1 MGGVAERDGR
11 PADATRFGWHCYRS
25 TLRDVV
31 PKYLPG
37 RGEVEEAFPPGQRGE
52 VYVLPVKGAAM
63 SDPTARNRLD
73 EEASPYLR
81 QHADNPVNW
90 QPWDETALAAARERD
105 VPIFLSVGYSACHW
119 CHVMADE
126 SFEDETIAE
135 SLNEDF
141 VPIKV
146 DREERPDLDRIY
158 QTVAQLT
165 SGRGGWPL
173 SVFLTP
179 EGEPFY
185 VGTYFPPESKRGM
198 PGFRDLLERIRD
210 SWNDPDERREMERRA
225 EQWTRAVDDQLEATP
240 DQRERPADDFL
251 RQAADAALRAADREY
266 GGWGSGG
273 PKFPQPGRLDL
284 LLRGYD
290 RTGTDEYREVVVEAL
305 DAMADG
311 GMYDHVGGGFHR
323 YATDRQWTVP
333 HFEKMLYDNAELPRR
348 YLAGYQATGDDRYAA
363 VVRETF
369 AFLERELRHPE
380 GGFYSTLDAQSVP
393 PAADAESDPEREEG
407 AFYVWTPGEIHDAV
421 ENDLAVDLFCDRYG
435 ITEGGNFEG
444 GTTVLTLDA
453 DVETLAEEY
462 DLAPDEVRNLLDVAR
477 KAVFDEREER
487 PRPRRDE
494 KVIAGWNGLLISAL
508 AEGGLVLDSRHADLA
523 ADALGFVREHLWDA
537 DDRRLARR
545 YKDGDVDGV
554 GYLEDYAFLAR
565 GAFDLYQVTGEVEHL
580 AFAMALADVVREEF
594 WDAEARTLYF
604 TPTSGEA
611 LVTRPQELR
620 DQSTPSSTGVAADVL
635 LSLDHFRPD
644 DTFYDIADAVV
655 ETHGTRMES
664 SPLEYATLARVA
676 DRLAGGDLELTL
688 VAEEFPAEWREELA
702 TTFLPD
708 RLLAPRPARDGEL
721 ESWLDALD
729 LDEAPPIWANREA
742 RDGEPTVYA
751 CRNFTCSPPE
761 TDLRS
766 ALEWATSNVGTGL

>member
-1 MGGVAERDGR
+1 
-11 PADATRFGWHCYRS
+11 
-25 TLRDVV
+25 
-31 PKYLPG
+31 
-37 RGEVEEAFPPGQRGE
+37 
-52 VYVLPVKGAAM
+52 M

-90 QPWDETALAAARERD
+90 QPWDEDALAAARERD

-119 CHVMADE
+119 CHVMEDE
-126 SFEDETIAE
+126 SFEDDRIADL
-135 SLNEDF
+135 LNEDF

-173 SVFLTP
+173 SAFLTP

-210 SWNDPDERREMERRA
+210 SWNDPEERPEMERRA

-240 DQRERPADDFL
+240 DRRERPADDL
-251 RQAADAALRAADREY
+251 LIDAADAAVRGADREY

-273 PKFPQPGRLDL
+273 PKFPQPARLDL
-284 LLRGYD
+284 LLRAYD
-290 RTGTDEYREVVVEAL
+290 RTGSDEYRDVAVETL

-323 YATDRQWTVP
+323 YATDRKWTVP

-348 YLAGYQATGDDRYAA
+348 YLAGYQLTGDDRYAA

-369 AFLERELRHPE
+369 AFLERELRHPD

-393 PAADAESDPEREEG
+393 PGADADGSGTVEQEEG
-407 AFYVWTPGEIHDAV
+407 AFYVWMPAEVEEAV
-421 ENDLAVDLFCDRYG
+421 DEDLAADLFRDRYG
-435 ITEGGNFEG
+435 VTEGGNFEG

-453 DVETLAEEY
+453 EVETLADDY
-462 DLAPDEVRNLLDVAR
+462 DIAPDEVRQLLDVAR
-477 KAVFDEREER
+477 KAVFDERETR

-494 KVIAGWNGLLISAL
+494 KVIAGWNGLAISTL
-508 AEGGLVLDSRHADLA
+508 AEGALVLDARYADLA
-523 ADALGFVREHLWDA
+523 GEALAFVRDRLWDGDA
-537 DDRRLARR
+537 GRLARHS
-545 YKDGDVDGV
+545 KDGDVKGE

-565 GAFDLYQVTGEVEHL
+565 GAFDLYQVTGGVEHL
-580 AFAMALADVVREEF
+580 AFAMDLAAVVREEF
-594 WDAEARTLYF
+594 WDDEAGTLYF
-604 TPTSGEA
+604 TPVSGEG

-644 DTFYDIADAVV
+644 DAFHDIADAVV
-655 ETHGTRMES
+655 ETHGTRLTS
-664 SPLEYATLARVA
+664 SPLEYATLARCA
-676 DRLAGGDLELTL
+676 DRLSRGDLEVTL
-688 VAEEFPAEWREELA
+688 AAEAFPAEWREELA
-702 TTFLPD
+702 AAFLPD
-708 RLLAPRPARDGEL
+708 RLLAPRPASAAEL
-721 ESWLDALD
+721 DSWLDALD
-729 LDEAPPIWANREA
+729 LDEAPPIWANRES

-761 TDLRS
+761 TDLGA
-766 ALEWATSNVGTGL
+766 ALDWAASNAADGV